1 MILEEAEDGMKKAI
15 SHLNSELSKIRAGRA
30 NPSMLDTVRVDYYGS
45 PTPLS
50 QIGNISTLDPRTLTV
65 QPWEK
70 SLLDEI
76 TRAIINANL
85 GLNPQNNGEVIII
98 SVPVLTEERRK
109 DLVKRARAEGE
120 NAKVSLRTQRKDAND
135 MVKSLKEEGLSE
147 DAVKNAELDVQ
158 NLTNSYSTKVDELVS
173 VKEEDII
180 CLLYTSPSPR
190 DMSASRMPSSA

>member
-1 MILEEAEDGMKKAI
+1 MEEINMILEEAEDGMRKAI

-50 QIGNISTLDPRTLTV
+50 QVGNISTLDPRTLTV

-76 TRAIINANL
+76 TKAIINANL

-135 MVKSLKEEGLSE
+135 MVKSLKDEGLSE

-158 NLTNSYSTKVDELVS
+158 NLTNSYSTKVDELVA
-173 VKEEDII
+173 VKEEDI
-180 CLLYTSPSPR
+180 
-190 DMSASRMPSSA
+190 MKV

>member
-76 TRAIINANL
+76 TKAIINANL

-135 MVKSLKEEGLSE
+135 MVKSLKDEGLSE

-158 NLTNSYSTKVDELVS
+158 NLTNSYATKVDEIVS
-173 VKEEDII
+173 VKEEDI
-180 CLLYTSPSPR
+180 
-190 DMSASRMPSSA
+190 MKV

>member
-1 MILEEAEDGMKKAI
+1 MEEINMILEEAEDGMKKAI

-76 TRAIINANL
+76 TKAIINANL

-135 MVKSLKEEGLSE
+135 MIKSLKDEGLSE

-158 NLTNSYSTKVDELVS
+158 NLTNSYATKVDEIVS
-173 VKEEDII
+173 VKEEDI
-180 CLLYTSPSPR
+180 
-190 DMSASRMPSSA
+190 MKV

>member
-1 MILEEAEDGMKKAI
+1 MEEINMILEEAEDGMKKAI

-76 TRAIINANL
+76 TKAIINANL

-135 MVKSLKEEGLSE
+135 MVKSLKDEGLSE

-158 NLTNSYSTKVDELVS
+158 NLTNSYATKVDELVS
-173 VKEEDII
+173 VKEEDI
-180 CLLYTSPSPR
+180 
-190 DMSASRMPSSA
+190 MKV

>member
-1 MILEEAEDGMKKAI
+1 MILEEAEDGMRKAI

-50 QIGNISTLDPRTLTV
+50 QVGNISTLDPRTLTV

-76 TRAIINANL
+76 TKAIINANL

-135 MVKSLKEEGLSE
+135 MVKSLKDEGLSE

-158 NLTNSYSTKVDELVS
+158 NLTNSYSTKVDELVA
-173 VKEEDII
+173 VKEEDI
-180 CLLYTSPSPR
+180 
-190 DMSASRMPSSA
+190 MKV